1 MKLDKYGSFDNKKH
15 EEMVSRPKNEEMV
28 LSPYGEFPYE
38 MFNKQVCKYLF
49 STHHSK
55 ASLLNH
61 YISLGPMSF
70 IERTTYIER

>member
-15 EEMVSRPKNEEMV
+15 EEMVWRPKNEEMV

-38 MFNKQVCKYLF
+38 LLNKQVCKYLF

-70 IERTTYIER
+70 IEITTYIER